1 MYALKVIRSYPLAV
15 ISLWRYFSSVVHLS
29 LRKKSSSSKSE
40 AVAVQPDIEQHRINK
55 NLVDTYNY
63 KIGLLFGIFD
73 QLVFLFSPSLI

>member
-1 MYALKVIRSYPLAV
+1 M
-15 ISLWRYFSSVVHLS
+15 S
-29 LRKKSSSSKSE
+29 LRTKSSSSESE
-40 AVAVQPDIEQHRINK
+40 AVAVQLHIEQHKINR